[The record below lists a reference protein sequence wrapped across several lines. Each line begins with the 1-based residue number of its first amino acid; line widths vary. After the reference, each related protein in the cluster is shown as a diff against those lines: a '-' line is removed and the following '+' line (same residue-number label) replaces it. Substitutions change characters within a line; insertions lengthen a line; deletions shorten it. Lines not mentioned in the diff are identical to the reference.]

1 MVLKNGRMIYL
12 MGYKKKQ
19 KLRQPIITNMGKT

>member
-1 MVLKNGRMIYL
+1 MIYL